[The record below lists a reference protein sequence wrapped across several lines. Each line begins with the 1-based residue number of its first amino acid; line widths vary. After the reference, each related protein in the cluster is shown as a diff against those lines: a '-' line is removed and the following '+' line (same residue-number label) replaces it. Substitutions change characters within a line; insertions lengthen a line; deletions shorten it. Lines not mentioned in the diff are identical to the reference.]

1 MNTLRR
7 RLAGLYTITAGTILL
22 LVMAAFCLFSL
33 REAEHSQL
41 EQFQLIWSSLS
52 SRFQSSTM
60 FTRPDLTEKADETD

>member
-33 REAEHSQL
+33 REAVGEHSGGL
-41 EQFQLIWSSLS
+41 ESG
-52 SRFQSSTM
+52 R
-60 FTRPDLTEKADETD
+60 

>member
-41 EQFQLIWSSLS
+41 EQFQLI
-52 SRFQSSTM
+52 
-60 FTRPDLTEKADETD
+60 